1 MQEHSAG
8 SSLELLSA
16 PRQVLL
22 EALKNNGEATTEQ
35 IARDTYLSAGAVRMH
50 LLALEAKGL
59 VSFVRVRE
67 GPGRPRHVFRLTDAG
82 ESIFPQLYAPLANIV
97 LAAVEEEEPA
107 VVERIFGRLLAAQL
121 GRAQA
126 VVHAADPSARLGE
139 LTGLVD
145 EYGFYPQ
152 LEVFEGQP
160 ARLTLRHCPLQH
172 VVGEHPRICDV
183 ECDALKGVLPGAR
196 VERTAHRLDGDELCT
211 YEIEVGA

>member
-1 MQEHSAG
+1 MQDQSVE
-8 SSLELLSA
+8 SSLDLLSA

-22 EALKNNGEATTEQ
+22 EALKNSGEATTEQ

-67 GPGRPRHVFRLTDAG
+67 GPGRPRHVFRLTEAG
-82 ESIFPQLYAPLANIV
+82 ERIFPQLYAPLANIV

-121 GRAQA
+121 GRA
-126 VVHAADPSARLGE
+126 HAAVQAANPSARLGE

-145 EYGFYPQ
+145 DYGFYPQ
-152 LEVFEGQP
+152 LETFEGER
-160 ARLTLRHCPLQH
+160 ARLTLRHCPLQQ
-172 VVGEHPRICDV
+172 VAGEHPRICDV
-183 ECDALKGVLPGAR
+183 ECEALKSLLPGAR

-211 YEIEVGA
+211 YEIEVSA